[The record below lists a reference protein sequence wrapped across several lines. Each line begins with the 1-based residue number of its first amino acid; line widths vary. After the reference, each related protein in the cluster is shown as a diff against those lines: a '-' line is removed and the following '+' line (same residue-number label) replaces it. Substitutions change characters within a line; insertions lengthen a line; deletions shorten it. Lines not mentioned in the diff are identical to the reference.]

1 MELMDLAREAL
12 SLCPYGLTIQHMVK
26 IGDAGV
32 REAFVVT
39 ADGVGTVEG
48 ATAEEVVHALKN
60 KMQIMVAAA

>member
-1 MELMDLAREAL
+1 
-12 SLCPYGLTIQHMVK
+12 MVK